1 MEVLFVYLV
10 IGAGSGLLG
19 GLLGLGGGLVTVP
32 ALAAWFAVAGHGE
45 AAMHLA
51 VGTSLAVI
59 PFTLASAVVSHAR
72 RGAVAWPLLKGL
84 VPGAVLGGLAGAL
97 LVGGLDGAR
106 LAVLF
111 GTFLILVALW
121 MALGRKPAPGRQPP
135 GRAGQAMAGG
145 VIGLVAA
152 PMGVAGGTLTV
163 PWLAWHNI
171 PLPRAVATSAAL
183 GLPIAL
189 AGVAGF
195 LITGSGVPG
204 RPEGATGWV
213 YLPAVAA
220 LAPAAILTAPLGA
233 RLAHALPVTLL
244 RRIFAGFLVVVGL
257 RMMIG

>member
-121 MALGRKPAPGRQPP
+121 MALGRKPAPGRKPP
-135 GRAGQAMAGG
+135 GRAGQAIAGG

-163 PWLAWHNI
+163 PWLAWHNL

-195 LITGSGVPG
+195 LITGAGVPG
-204 RPEGATGWV
+204 RPEGALGWV
-213 YLPAVAA
+213 HLPAVAA
-220 LAPAAILTAPLGA
+220 LVPVAILAAPLGA
-233 RLAHALPVTLL
+233 RLAHSLPVVVL
-244 RRIFAGFLVVVGL
+244 RRLFAVVLVVVGA
-257 RMMIG
+257 RMMAG